1 MKSSKTICLSQS
13 ALIAAL
19 YAAATY
25 LSAVFGIA
33 YGGIQFRISE
43 ALMIFSVFSPA
54 AVPGLT
60 VGCIL
65 GNISSPMGIWDVIF
79 GSLATLLSSLAA
91 RKMRNIKIRS
101 LPLFSILMPVIFNS
115 LIIGAELT
123 MLIPDSKSGIRLFII
138 NSLEVMAGELTVCL
152 AGGIP
157 IYYALKKTNIFNV
170 FSIKER

>member
-1 MKSSKTICLSQS
+1 MKNNRIVSLAQG

-19 YAAATY
+19 YASATY
-25 LSAVFGIA
+25 FSAVFGIA

-65 GNISSPMGIWDVIF
+65 GNISSPMGIWDIIF
-79 GSLATLLSSLAA
+79 GSLATLFSALAA
-91 RKMRNIKIRS
+91 RKLRNIRFFNLPIFS
-101 LPLFSILMPVIFNS
+101 LLMPVIFNG
-115 LIIGAELT
+115 LIVGAELT
-123 MLIPDSKSGIRLFII
+123 ALIPNSKTGLTLFAV

-157 IYYALKKTNIFNV
+157 LFYAIKKSNL
-170 FSIKER
+170 FSKKQSRD